1 MVSPK
6 RIIPPNRE
14 SHCGH
19 YICKMSRNMSRIPPI
34 NVLCNSLSNVLSYHP
49 VLAKSSEWRSVK
61 ICDTVINN
69 RDHNM
74 VDSEDQKYPPLLLH
88 VSLCVRRKRVT
99 VSTVLLIF
107 VPPSLTVIRASHLS
121 STLSVVCV
129 CLQRINHQS
138 LPRHTYKN
146 LSARW
151 KENPGCLCAC
161 EHALLAFVPRNW
173 CAHTHHLSVSLRLLN
188 RDSIRKFPC
197 SAFFCAGLPRSA
209 PPPCLSLRGLL
220 FCLQPGQ

>member
-1 MVSPK
+1 MWHCDKQPRPQYGGQWRPK
-6 RIIPPNRE
+6 ISSTAVTCISLCAQKK
-14 SHCGH
+14 SHCVH
-19 YICKMSRNMSRIPPI
+19 CLIDICPP
-34 NVLCNSLSNVLSYHP
+34 
-49 VLAKSSEWRSVK
+49 
-61 ICDTVINN
+61 
-69 RDHNM
+69 
-74 VDSEDQKYPPLLLH
+74 
-88 VSLCVRRKRVT
+88 VSHSHSC
-99 VSTVLLIF
+99 F
-107 VPPSLTVIRASHLS
+107 ASQLNTFS
-121 STLSVVCV
+121 STLCV

-146 LSARW
+146 LSACW

-220 FCLQPGQ
+220 FCLQPGP